1 MDNSTEAPE
10 DEYDVLIDGDL
21 QSSEPPPCDMD
32 AAKVLSPHLLQ
43 PLFFTVFTLG
53 LLDNIL
59 LVLILVKQK
68 GLKHTENLY
77 LLNLA
82 IANVCLLLSLPFW
95 ALGAWSEDH
104 TRCQT
109 FTGLYWIGVHG
120 EACFSSLL
128 MVHSCSLALSPR
140 QGGPSATRK
149 VRRGVVTTMLAWIL
163 AVAMT
168 LPESIFYKPPV
179 EGQKLSCSFRR
190 PHFLAVE
197 ETLWKRFLTL
207 KMNILVFFLPLCVFV
222 FCCSVRIRKP
232 LRSGAGGDGLC
243 WLVLATMLAFLLMW
257 APFHVAL
264 FLSTFQ
270 ECFPLQDCQSSHHLH
285 ASVQITK
292 VIATSHGCVPPLL
305 CVILHK
311 PIRKYLSH
319 LFHPS
324 WCTPRRA
331 GEDAGQAPLRS
342 LTTYL

>member
-59 LVLILVKQK
+59 LVLIL
-68 GLKHTENLY
+68 
-77 LLNLA
+77 
-82 IANVCLLLSLPFW
+82 
-95 ALGAWSEDH
+95 
-104 TRCQT
+104 
-109 FTGLYWIGVHG
+109 
-120 EACFSSLL
+120 
-128 MVHSCSLALSPR
+128 
-140 QGGPSATRK
+140 
-149 VRRGVVTTMLAWIL
+149 
-163 AVAMT
+163 
-168 LPESIFYKPPV
+168 
-179 EGQKLSCSFRR
+179 
-190 PHFLAVE
+190 
-197 ETLWKRFLTL
+197 
-207 KMNILVFFLPLCVFV
+207 
-222 FCCSVRIRKP
+222 
-232 LRSGAGGDGLC
+232 
-243 WLVLATMLAFLLMW
+243 
-257 APFHVAL
+257 
-264 FLSTFQ
+264 
-270 ECFPLQDCQSSHHLH
+270 DCQSSHHLH